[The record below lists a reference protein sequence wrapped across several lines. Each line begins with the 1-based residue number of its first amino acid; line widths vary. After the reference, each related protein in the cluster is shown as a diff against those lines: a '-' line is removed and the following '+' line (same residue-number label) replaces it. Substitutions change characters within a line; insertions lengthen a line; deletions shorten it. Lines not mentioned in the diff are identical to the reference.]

1 MPSKPCSDDAR
12 YRWGEATPL
21 TLMTL
26 KGTLMPTPK
35 PSQTKSST
43 KPTKTQPNRTRAIP
57 ESVVQRSLSLSSRKA
72 ARLWMQLESGMADPT
87 DLLPALQQAQGHQE
101 DAVDIHVALRQHI
114 DAEIAAA
121 QARRDALMAVHDAD
135 IARLKRWA
143 NSLDQG
149 VLDLHEQGLMADEAV
164 GQTYRIRVK
173 HNPPSCVVLDEAMI
187 PEPYLKAKTTY
198 TPDKSAIKAAIQ
210 GGEVV
215 PGADLVRKR
224 KVVYEAAP
232 TSLGRM
238 ADQAQV

>member
-1 MPSKPCSDDAR
+1 
-12 YRWGEATPL
+12 
-21 TLMTL
+21 
-26 KGTLMPTPK
+26 MPTPKSTRPKSTRPNPTSAK
-35 PSQTKSST
+35 PSQTKPS
-43 KPTKTQPNRTRAIP
+43 RTRAIP

-72 ARLWMQLESGMADPT
+72 ARIWMQLESGMADPT
-87 DLLPALQQAQGHQE
+87 DLLPSLQQAQGHQE

-121 QARRDALMAVHDAD
+121 HARRDALLAVHDAD
-135 IARLKRWA
+135 IQRLKRWA

-149 VLDLHEQGLMADEAV
+149 VLDLHEQGLLADEAV

-173 HNPPSCVVLDEAMI
+173 RNPPSCVVFDEARL
-187 PEPYLKAKTTY
+187 PESYITVKTTY

-210 GGEVV
+210 GGEAV
-215 PGADLVRKR
+215 PGAELVRKR

-238 ADQAQV
+238 ANQAQV